1 MENCMT
7 EQDAEY
13 TDEFVSYL
21 EVIWGEGYL
30 SPGGPGEVAR
40 ILEGI
45 DLNGLKVLDI
55 GCGTGG
61 IALSL
66 VADYGAAKV
75 IGVDVEDPVLNTA
88 RHRAQDRGLT
98 DRVEFVKVKPGPLP
112 FAENEFDLVF
122 SKDSMIH
129 IPDKEALF
137 ADVMRIL
144 KPGGWFAASDW
155 LSSHD
160 GEPSEIMK
168 NYLVTE
174 GLDFGMGSPE
184 RYREAL
190 EAAGFEDVQLV
201 NRNKW
206 YAGVARQELAD
217 MEGPLYEKGVAAAG
231 KEQTEH
237 NIAVW
242 RAMVPALEIGEL
254 CPHHLRGR
262 KPA

>member
-1 MENCMT
+1 M
-7 EQDAEY
+7 AEEIEY
-13 TDEFVSYL
+13 NEEFVSFL

-30 SPGGPGEVAR
+30 SPGGPDEVAR

-45 DLNGLKVLDI
+45 DLTGLRVLDI

-66 VADYGAAKV
+66 AADYGAAQV
-75 IGVDVEDPVLNTA
+75 IGLDVEDPVLTIA
-88 RHRAQDRGLT
+88 RRRAEARGLT
-98 DRVEFVKVKPGPLP
+98 DRVEFVKAEPGPLP
-112 FAENEFDLVF
+112 FGEAEFDFVF
-122 SKDSMIH
+122 SKDAMIH

-144 KPGGWFAASDW
+144 KPGGRFAASDW

-168 NYLVTE
+168 SYLVTE
-174 GLDFGMGSPE
+174 GLDFGPGSPD
-184 RYREAL
+184 RYRAAL
-190 EAAGFEDVQLV
+190 EAAGFEEVRLV
-201 NRNKW
+201 NRNAW
-206 YAGVARQELAD
+206 YAKAARQELAD

-231 KEQTEH
+231 NEEADR
-237 NIAVW
+237 NIAIW
-242 RAMVPALEIGEL
+242 HAMVPALEIGEL
-254 CPHHLRGR
+254 CPHHLHGR

>member
-1 MENCMT
+1 MNE
-7 EQDAEY
+7 EVEY
-13 TDEFVSYL
+13 NDEFISYL

-30 SPGGPGEVAR
+30 SPGGPAEVGR

-45 DLNGLKVLDI
+45 DLTGLKVLDI

-66 VADYGAAKV
+66 AADFGAAKV
-75 IGVDVEDPVLNTA
+75 IGVDVEDPVLSIA
-88 RHRAQDRGLT
+88 KRRAEERGLT
-98 DRVEFVKVKPGPLP
+98 DRVEFVKVKAGPLP
-112 FAENEFDLVF
+112 FGEEEFDLVF

-144 KPGGWFAASDW
+144 KPGGRFVASDW

-168 NYLVTE
+168 RYLVTE

-190 EAAGFEDVQLV
+190 EAAGFTDIRLI

-206 YAGVARQELAD
+206 YAEVSRQELSD

-231 KEQTEH
+231 KDETDR
-237 NIAVW
+237 NIEIW

-262 KPA
+262 KPF